1 VSRFE
6 GDLQEAI
13 MTAFLPINARPS
25 AKGETIDMDRF
36 ANAQNLDRFRRLVF
50 CTEAERKTL
59 LGLLAE
65 EKMKV

>member
-1 VSRFE
+1 
-6 GDLQEAI
+6 
-13 MTAFLPINARPS
+13 MTEFLPISAPRS
-25 AKGETIDMDRF
+25 AKGEAIDMARF
-36 ANAQNLDRFRRLVF
+36 VNAQNLDRFRRLVF